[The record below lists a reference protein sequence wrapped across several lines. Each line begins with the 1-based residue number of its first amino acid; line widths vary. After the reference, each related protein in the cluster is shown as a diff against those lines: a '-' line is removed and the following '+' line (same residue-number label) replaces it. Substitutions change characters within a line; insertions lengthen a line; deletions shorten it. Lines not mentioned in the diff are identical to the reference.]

1 VNTFKDCGEAYVA
14 AHKAGWSAKSHQQWT
29 ATFETYV
36 YPMFGDSPIR
46 EVDTDMVLRAIQ
58 SIWAT
63 KTATASRVR
72 GRIESVLDWAKVKGY
87 RAKFTK

>member
-1 VNTFKDCGEAYVA
+1 VARPGARPYRDAVQAAKSVNTFKDCGEAYVA

-46 EVDTDMVLRAIQ
+46 EADTDMVLTAIQ
-58 SIWAT
+58 SIWQR
-63 KTATASRVR
+63 KP
-72 GRIESVLDWAKVKGY
+72 
-87 RAKFTK
+87 